1 MIPNTMSSNMPLN
14 LNLLPTKSTGSITGL
29 PDSLSGIT
37 VFGITALIIYAIT
50 KILNFYDIGSNV
62 YGSYL
67 TFYIFLLIIV
77 YNTPSHHIIF

>member
-1 MIPNTMSSNMPLN
+1 MSANTSLN
-14 LNLLPTKSTGSITGL
+14 LNLLPRTTTGSITGL

-37 VFGITALIIYAIT
+37 VFGITVLILYAIT

-67 TFYIFLLIIV
+67 TFYIFLLILV
-77 YNTPSHHIIF
+77 YNTPKHNIIF

>member
-1 MIPNTMSSNMPLN
+1 MSANTSLN
-14 LNLLPTKSTGSITGL
+14 LNLLPKATTGSITGL

-37 VFGITALIIYAIT
+37 VFGITVLILYAIT

-67 TFYIFLLIIV
+67 TFYIFLLILI
-77 YNTPSHHIIF
+77 YNTPKHNIIF

>member
-1 MIPNTMSSNMPLN
+1 MNANASLN

-37 VFGITALIIYAIT
+37 VFGITALILYAIT
-50 KILNFYDIGSNV
+50 KILNFYDIGSNI

-67 TFYIFLLIIV
+67 TFYIFLLILI
-77 YNTPSHHIIF
+77 YNTPKHNIIF

>member
-1 MIPNTMSSNMPLN
+1 MSVNAMSSNTPLN
-14 LNLLPTKSTGSITGL
+14 LNLLQTKSTGSITGL

-37 VFGITALIIYAIT
+37 VFGITVLILYAIT

-67 TFYIFLLIIV
+67 TFYIFLLILI
-77 YNTPSHHIIF
+77 YNTPKHNIIF